1 MYVQAMD
8 GDGTRRRA
16 LTGHVRD
23 DGDDD
28 GEDKNNNILVVARA
42 KRACLGSQ
50 SIIII
55 HRARSFIGP
64 PSSRLDQAWHVSVI
78 SRSPRCVPSHLP
90 KHSSHHHTSSPS
102 TRNITCLLSLSLLPC
117 PALHYYRP
125 PYYSTC
131 PFCPHRRQLV
141 PTPNPLLALPPSTTP
156 GQRSA
161 FTTTASKPA
170 HHLRPDSF
178 RLPDHR
184 PLLSQPPHRIHR
196 TDLLHRSP
204 ATAGPRVPLL
214 PSSISDTLAAAC
226 PSLVSFQ
233 CCLLHFPFPISALT
247 RVRPGCRLVPAA
259 NSLCPRRTSNISSL
273 RRVVCSGFT
282 SHHSCSARASLPS
295 SSYCNVGHV
304 FRPSPPLHAATA
316 AAPSRS

>member
-16 LTGHVRD
+16 LTGHVRG
-23 DGDDD
+23 GDDD
-28 GEDKNNNILVVARA
+28 DDGKDKNNNILVVARA

-55 HRARSFIGP
+55 EP
-64 PSSRLDQAWHVSVI
+64 DPSSALPLVLLDQAWHVSVI

-102 TRNITCLLSLSLLPC
+102 TRNITCCSLLSLSYPALPC
-117 PALHYYRP
+117 LVLHYYRP

-141 PTPNPLLALPPSTTP
+141 PTPNPLLALPQSTTP
-156 GQRSA
+156 GQRSG

-184 PLLSQPPHRIHR
+184 PLLLSQPPHRIHR

-259 NSLCPRRTSNISSL
+259 IHFALAAHQTSP
-273 RRVVCSGFT
+273 V
-282 SHHSCSARASLPS
+282 
-295 SSYCNVGHV
+295 
-304 FRPSPPLHAATA
+304 
-316 AAPSRS
+316 

>member
-64 PSSRLDQAWHVSVI
+64 PSSLVLDQAWHVSVI

-90 KHSSHHHTSSPS
+90 KHSSHHHTSSPALGTS
-102 TRNITCLLSLSLLPC
+102 PVCSRSLSPPLPC
-117 PALHYYRP
+117 PVLHYYRP

-141 PTPNPLLALPPSTTP
+141 LTPLTRCLPCRSPPRQASAQASLLPPP
-156 GQRSA
+156 N
-161 FTTTASKPA
+161 
-170 HHLRPDSF
+170 
-178 RLPDHR
+178 LPT
-184 PLLSQPPHRIHR
+184 I
-196 TDLLHRSP
+196 
-204 ATAGPRVPLL
+204 
-214 PSSISDTLAAAC
+214 
-226 PSLVSFQ
+226 
-233 CCLLHFPFPISALT
+233 
-247 RVRPGCRLVPAA
+247 
-259 NSLCPRRTSNISSL
+259 
-273 RRVVCSGFT
+273 
-282 SHHSCSARASLPS
+282 
-295 SSYCNVGHV
+295 
-304 FRPSPPLHAATA
+304 
-316 AAPSRS
+316 

>member
-1 MYVQAMD
+1 MIYDLRPPRGHGRLICMYVQAMD

-117 PALHYYRP
+117 PAL
-125 PYYSTC
+125 
-131 PFCPHRRQLV
+131 
-141 PTPNPLLALPPSTTP
+141 
-156 GQRSA
+156 
-161 FTTTASKPA
+161 
-170 HHLRPDSF
+170 
-178 RLPDHR
+178 
-184 PLLSQPPHRIHR
+184 
-196 TDLLHRSP
+196 
-204 ATAGPRVPLL
+204 L
-214 PSSISDTLAAAC
+214 PSA
-226 PSLVSFQ
+226 
-233 CCLLHFPFPISALT
+233 LLLDLPVL
-247 RVRPGCRLVPAA
+247 PAQ
-259 NSLCPRRTSNISSL
+259 
-273 RRVVCSGFT
+273 
-282 SHHSCSARASLPS
+282 AS
-295 SSYCNVGHV
+295 VG
-304 FRPSPPLHAATA
+304 PYA
-316 AAPSRS
+316 

>member
-1 MYVQAMD
+1 MSW
-8 GDGTRRRA
+8 
-16 LTGHVRD
+16 
-23 DGDDD
+23 
-28 GEDKNNNILVVARA
+28 VAEHHH
-42 KRACLGSQ
+42 
-50 SIIII
+50 

-64 PSSRLDQAWHVSVI
+64 PSSPLDQAWHVSVI
-78 SRSPRCVPSHLP
+78 SRSPPAACRLIFPNTRLIITRP
-90 KHSSHHHTSSPS
+90 PPALGTSPVCS
-102 TRNITCLLSLSLLPC
+102 LSLSS

-141 PTPNPLLALPPSTTP
+141 PTPNPLLALPQSTTP
-156 GQRSA
+156 GQRSG

-184 PLLSQPPHRIHR
+184 PLLLSQPPHRIHR

-233 CCLLHFPFPISALT
+233 CCLLHFPFPISALPSLACDLVVVSYPPQFT
-247 RVRPGCRLVPAA
+247 LPSPHIKHLQSETGCLLRLHFPPQLLGPRLSALIILQQCRPCIPPLTTPP
-259 NSLCPRRTSNISSL
+259 C
-273 RRVVCSGFT
+273 C
-282 SHHSCSARASLPS
+282 HHSSAQ
-295 SSYCNVGHV
+295 
-304 FRPSPPLHAATA
+304 
-316 AAPSRS
+316 

>member
-1 MYVQAMD
+1 MIYDLRPPRGHGRLICMYVQAMD

-64 PSSRLDQAWHVSVI
+64 PFSRLDQAWHVSVI

-90 KHSSHHHTSSPS
+90 KHSSHHHTSSPALGTS
-102 TRNITCLLSLSLLPC
+102 PVCSRSLSPPLPC
-117 PALHYYRP
+117 PVLHYYRP

-141 PTPNPLLALPPSTTP
+141 LTPLTRCLPCRSPPRQASAQASLLPPP
-156 GQRSA
+156 N
-161 FTTTASKPA
+161 
-170 HHLRPDSF
+170 
-178 RLPDHR
+178 LPT
-184 PLLSQPPHRIHR
+184 I
-196 TDLLHRSP
+196 
-204 ATAGPRVPLL
+204 
-214 PSSISDTLAAAC
+214 
-226 PSLVSFQ
+226 
-233 CCLLHFPFPISALT
+233 
-247 RVRPGCRLVPAA
+247 
-259 NSLCPRRTSNISSL
+259 
-273 RRVVCSGFT
+273 
-282 SHHSCSARASLPS
+282 
-295 SSYCNVGHV
+295 
-304 FRPSPPLHAATA
+304 
-316 AAPSRS
+316 